1 MIQAINTT
9 VSALILQIQTNKR
22 QQQTLTRKH
31 HFCKYI
37 YNIYIYS
44 HKQIMMECYQ
54 FFCSLQK
61 PLLAR
66 H

>member
-1 MIQAINTT
+1 MIQAINIT

-22 QQQTLTRKH
+22 QQQKLTRKY

-37 YNIYIYS
+37 YS
-44 HKQIMMECYQ
+44 HRQMTTECYQ
-54 FFCSLQK
+54 FFRSLQK
-61 PLLAR
+61 PPSAR